1 MRLLFEMDL
10 HDHAR
15 CTHEYARPSARAVII
30 RQGRVA
36 MVYSRA
42 YGYYKF
48 PGGGVEAGEDPVEA
62 MIREAR
68 EEAGLV
74 IVPTSVKEYGYV
86 HRVQKSDRDET
97 ERFVQ
102 DNYYY
107 LCEAEAAVVSQR
119 LDDYEE
125 KEGFTLVFAEPH
137 AAVRANRSVGP
148 GPYNA
153 AMFER
158 EARVLELLV
167 QEGLVR

>member
-1 MRLLFEMDL
+1 MRLLFEMDA
-10 HDHAR
+10 HDHAD
-15 CTHEYARPSARAVII
+15 CTHEYIRPSARAVII

-48 PGGGVEAGEDPVEA
+48 PGGGVEAGEDPAAA

-74 IVPTSVKEYGYV
+74 IEPASVKEYGCV
-86 HRVQKSDRDET
+86 HRVQKSDRDGT

-107 LCEAEAAVVSQR
+107 LCEAQETVVKQR

-125 KEGFTLVFAEPH
+125 KEGFTLTFVDPQT
-137 AAVRANRSVGP
+137 AVRANRSVGP
-148 GPYNA
+148 SPYNN

-158 EARVLELLV
+158 EARVLELLAA
-167 QEGLVR
+167 EGLIR